1 MFIDT
6 KVISG
11 LLAASLVAA
20 SATGAWAQTPTRI
33 GDYSDWSAFS
43 YNSGNSKVCYTLS
56 VPIPGSE
63 KPAEVNHGTN
73 FFIVTQRT
81 TQNVSYEPQ
90 FMADYA
96 LRDSSKVTV
105 TVGDKSFT
113 FFTKDKSAWAENAA
127 QEPALVAAMKAGSKM
142 TVTATSARGTN
153 TSYDYSLSGVTAALD
168 AIQNCK

>member
-6 KVISG
+6 KVTAG
-11 LLAASLVAA
+11 LMAAAMVAS
-20 SATGAWAQTPTRI
+20 SAVGAWAQTPTRI
-33 GDYSDWSAFS
+33 GDYNDWSAFS
-43 YNSGNSKVCYTLS
+43 YNSGGSKVCYTLS

-63 KPAEVNHGTN
+63 KPADVNHGTN

-90 FMADYA
+90 FMADYGLKDA
-96 LRDSSKVTV
+96 SKVTV
-105 TVGDKSFT
+105 TIGDQSFS

-142 TVTATSARGTN
+142 TVQATSARGTN
-153 TSYDYSLSGVTAALD
+153 TSYDYSLSGVTAALN